1 MTILVFALLLALI
14 VVGVTVWTLVREKE
28 APPGQP
34 DSGPPSADSV
44 ADPGVSGVAPDKGP
58 PSAGQ
63 GLEAL
68 KARLADMP
76 TESLQSMLDM
86 GATLKPGAE
95 DLIKDELD
103 RRRESE

>member
-1 MTILVFALLLALI
+1 MTLLVFALFFVMI
-14 VVGVTVWTLVREKE
+14 VVGVTIWALGREKE
-28 APPGQP
+28 E
-34 DSGPPSADSV
+34 SSV
-44 ADPGVSGVAPDKGP
+44 HSSVDPGMTGAAPAKGP

-63 GLEAL
+63 GQEAL

-95 DLIKDELD
+95 DLIKNELD

>member
-1 MTILVFALLLALI
+1 MTLLVFALFFVVIA
-14 VVGVTVWTLVREKE
+14 VGVTIWALVREKE
-28 APPGQP
+28 ESSVQP
-34 DSGPPSADSV
+34 DSGTPSAHSV
-44 ADPGVSGVAPDKGP
+44 DDPGMSGVAPAKGP

-63 GLEAL
+63 GQEAL

-86 GATLKPGAE
+86 GATLKTGAE

>member
-1 MTILVFALLLALI
+1 MTFLVFALLFALI
-14 VVGVTVWTLVREKE
+14 IVGVTVWTLVRKKE
-28 APPGQP
+28 IPPGPP
-34 DSGPPSADSV
+34 DSGPPPADRV
-44 ADPGVSGVAPDKGP
+44 ENPGVSGVAPDKGP

-63 GLEAL
+63 GLAAL
-68 KARLADMP
+68 KSRLADMP

-95 DLIKDELD
+95 DLIQDELG

>member
-1 MTILVFALLLALI
+1 MTILVIALLFALI
-14 VVGVTVWTLVREKE
+14 IVGVTVWTLVREKE
-28 APPGQP
+28 APPGPP
-34 DSGPPSADSV
+34 DSGPPSSDTIE
-44 ADPGVSGVAPDKGP
+44 DPGMSGFAPDKGP

-63 GLEAL
+63 GLAAL

-103 RRRESE
+103 RRRAFE